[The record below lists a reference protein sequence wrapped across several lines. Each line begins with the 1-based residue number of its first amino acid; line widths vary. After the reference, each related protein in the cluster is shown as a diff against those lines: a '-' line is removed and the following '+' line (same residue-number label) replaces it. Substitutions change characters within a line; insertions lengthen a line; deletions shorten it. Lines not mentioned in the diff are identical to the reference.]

1 MISTLTSTDTL
12 DSKLLKLET
21 QIGNTPL
28 LKIEGFHENKNVQI
42 FAKLEWKQLSGS
54 VKARAAYNII
64 KNAILEHKITPD
76 KTLLDA
82 SSGNTGIAYATIGK
96 ELGLK
101 VTILLPENASTERKQ
116 ILKSLGAEIIYTSK
130 FGGTD
135 EAQDAA
141 KDLAYRNSEKFFYA
155 DQYSNDNNW
164 KAHYNGTAIE
174 IINEKPEITHFVAG
188 LGTTGTFVG
197 TSRKLKEYNPEIK
210 TIALQPD
217 FALHAL
223 EGWKHLE
230 TVTIPKIYDKSI
242 ADGIIEVNT
251 LISHQYI
258 AKFYEYYGFPIS
270 PSSAANIAGAVH
282 LSKQIEKGTIITVL
296 PDNADKYG
304 DLIKKII

>member
-1 MISTLTSTDTL
+1 MPTLTATNNLFT
-12 DSKLLKLET
+12 KLATIEPH
-21 QIGNTPL
+21 IGNTPL
-28 LKIEGFHENKNVQI
+28 LRIEGFHDNENVQI

-64 KNAILEHKITPD
+64 KNAILKNKLTPD
-76 KTLLDA
+76 KILLDA

-96 ELGLK
+96 ELGLN
-101 VTILLPENASTERKQ
+101 VTILLPENASSERKD

-141 KDLAYRNSEKFFYA
+141 KELAERYPEKYFYA
-155 DQYSNDNNW
+155 DQYSNENNW
-164 KAHYNGTAIE
+164 KAHYHGTAEE
-174 IINEKPEITHFVAG
+174 IIHEKPQLDYFIAG

-197 TSRKLKEYNPEIK
+197 TSRKLKEYNTNIQ

-230 TVTIPKIYDKSI
+230 TVTVPKIYDETI
-242 ADGIIEVNT
+242 ADRILEVNT

-270 PSSAANIAGAVH
+270 PSSAANIAGAVQ
-282 LSKQIEKGTIITVL
+282 LAKQIEKGTIITIL

-304 DLIKKII
+304 DVIKKII

>member
-1 MISTLTSTDTL
+1 MPTLTATNSLST
-12 DSKLLKLET
+12 KLATIEPH
-21 QIGNTPL
+21 IGNTPL
-28 LKIEGFHENKNVQI
+28 LRIEGFHDNENVQI

-64 KNAILEHKITPD
+64 KNAILENKLTPD
-76 KTLLDA
+76 KILLDA

-96 ELGLK
+96 KIGLN
-101 VTILLPENASTERKQ
+101 VTILLPENASSERKN

-130 FGGTD
+130 FGGTV

-141 KDLAYRNSEKFFYA
+141 KELAERYPEKYFYA
-155 DQYSNDNNW
+155 DQYSNENNW
-164 KAHYNGTAIE
+164 KAHYHGTAEE
-174 IINEKPEITHFVAG
+174 IIHEKPQLDYFIAG

-197 TSRKLKEYNPEIK
+197 TSRKLKEYNTNIQ

-230 TVTIPKIYDKSI
+230 TVTVPKIYDETI
-242 ADGIIEVNT
+242 ADRILEVNT

-270 PSSAANIAGAVH
+270 PSSAANIAGAVQ
-282 LSKQIEKGTIITVL
+282 LAKQIEKGTIITIL

-304 DLIKKII
+304 DVIKKII